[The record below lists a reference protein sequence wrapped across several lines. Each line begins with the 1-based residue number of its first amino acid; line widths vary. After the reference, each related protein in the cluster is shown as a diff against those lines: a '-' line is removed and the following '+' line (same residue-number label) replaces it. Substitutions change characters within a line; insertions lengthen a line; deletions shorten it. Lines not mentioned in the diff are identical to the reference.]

1 MTLNKQKTVRELTI
15 SSVKWNTIGQLG
27 YQGFSIFVSI
37 LLARLLSP
45 AEFGLVAM
53 LFIFSEI
60 ANAFVNSGLSA
71 ALIQR
76 KSISSADCSTI
87 FYFNIGVSFLF
98 YCILFLL
105 APVIAR
111 FYNEPQL
118 VLLIKY
124 YNLAFLIHSFSL
136 IQATLLIK
144 ELNYKAQNIIQLIG
158 VFFSGIVAIAL
169 AYLGFGV
176 YSLIGQSLTFAL
188 TTGILYWLYSNW
200 KPSLVFNKASFLE
213 MYGFGIKVFFVV
225 LLDKVFNAVDN
236 LIIGKIFNAN
246 QLGIYNRAKTTKD
259 IPINNITN
267 ILTSITYPVF
277 SKIETIAELRKIH
290 NQYLSLISYI
300 TMPIMVGLAITAKP
314 FISVVFSDKWLP
326 SVPYLQLF
334 CLFAFIIPLNSIM
347 VNTILSRG
355 KSSKFLKLEVYKK
368 LILLLSMSIGIIWG
382 IKTFLCGLCIGYY
395 ISLFSTIHFVVRILE
410 APFYSIIKILIPSI
424 FLSIFMGLF
433 VFLMTYFPWKS
444 NIIQLLSESLVGIF
458 IYFLLSLF
466 TKQKELIFIF
476 QLIKNKFR

>member
-1 MTLNKQKTVRELTI
+1 
-15 SSVKWNTIGQLG
+15 
-27 YQGFSIFVSI
+27 
-37 LLARLLSP
+37 
-45 AEFGLVAM
+45 
-53 LFIFSEI
+53 
-60 ANAFVNSGLSA
+60 
-71 ALIQR
+71 
-76 KSISSADCSTI
+76 
-87 FYFNIGVSFLF
+87 
-98 YCILFLL
+98 
-105 APVIAR
+105 
-111 FYNEPQL
+111 
-118 VLLIKY
+118 
-124 YNLAFLIHSFSL
+124 
-136 IQATLLIK
+136 
-144 ELNYKAQNIIQLIG
+144 
-158 VFFSGIVAIAL
+158 
-169 AYLGFGV
+169 
-176 YSLIGQSLTFAL
+176 
-188 TTGILYWLYSNW
+188 
-200 KPSLVFNKASFLE
+200 